1 MIGLIILA
9 YLAIG
14 YTVSVLITLTKF
26 SFSVNSIPLIE
37 CKEDFLQCV
46 VLWPIVILCVFITI
60 FFRIVFKLLSK
71 IPWPIYKD
79 LD

>member
-37 CKEDFLQCV
+37 CKEDFLQCAV
-46 VLWPIVILCVFITI
+46 SWPIVILCVFIAI
-60 FFRIVFKLLSK
+60 LFKLLSK
-71 IPWPIYKD
+71 IPWPVYKD